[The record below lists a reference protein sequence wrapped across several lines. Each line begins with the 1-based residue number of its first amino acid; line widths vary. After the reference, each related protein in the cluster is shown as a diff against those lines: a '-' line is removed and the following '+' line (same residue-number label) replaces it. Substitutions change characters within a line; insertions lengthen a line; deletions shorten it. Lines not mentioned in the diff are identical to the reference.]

1 MRVTV
6 SGLPGSGTTSL
17 ARHIAQSHQYN
28 LTSAGEVFRRMA
40 EERCMDLAEFGRL
53 AEKDPSF
60 DRMIDE
66 RQQEIS
72 CEHEDIVIEGR
83 LSAWFVPDADLK
95 IWLFAPLKTRILRIQ
110 LRDDFGD
117 ITTATR
123 LTEEREASEAVRYRT
138 YYNIDIH
145 DLSPYHLV
153 LNSGL
158 WEIEELGSIVDGAID
173 LKVKPTP

>member
-17 ARHIAQSHQYN
+17 ARHIAKTHQFH
-28 LTSAGEVFRRMA
+28 LISAGEVFRRMA
-40 EERCMDLAEFGRL
+40 EERSMDIGEFGNL
-53 AEKDPSF
+53 AEKDPCF

-66 RQQEIS
+66 KQREIS
-72 CEHEDIVIEGR
+72 RMYEDIVIEGR

-95 IWLFAPLKTRILRIQ
+95 IWLFAPLETRIMRIQ
-110 LRDDFGD
+110 VRDAFSD
-117 ITTATR
+117 IGTATR
-123 LTEEREASEAVRYRT
+123 QTQEREASEAARYRS

-145 DLSPYHLV
+145 DISPYQLV

-158 WEIEELGSIVDGAID
+158 WEVEELGMIVDRAID
-173 LKVKPTP
+173 LKAKRTT

>member
-1 MRVTV
+1 MRITV

-17 ARHIAQSHQYN
+17 AGHIAKTHQYH
-28 LTSAGEVFRRMA
+28 LISAGEVFRRMA
-40 EERCMDLAEFGRL
+40 EERSMDLAEFGNL
-53 AEKDPSF
+53 AEKDPCF

-66 RQQEIS
+66 KQKEIS
-72 CEHEDIVIEGR
+72 LAYEDIVIEGR

-95 IWLFAPLKTRILRIQ
+95 IWLFAPLEIRVMRIQ
-110 LRDDFGD
+110 VRDDFRD
-117 ITTATR
+117 IGTATR
-123 LTEEREASEAVRYRT
+123 LTQEREASEAARYRS

-158 WEIEELGSIVDGAID
+158 WEVEDLGMIIDSAID
-173 LKVKPTP
+173 VKLSQTT